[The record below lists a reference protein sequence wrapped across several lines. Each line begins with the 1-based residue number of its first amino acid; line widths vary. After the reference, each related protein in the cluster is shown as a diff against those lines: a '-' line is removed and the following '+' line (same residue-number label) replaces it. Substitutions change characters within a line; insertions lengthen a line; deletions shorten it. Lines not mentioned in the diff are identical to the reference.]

1 MALRLST
8 PLLIADR
15 VRTSWTYRHSRYSGG
30 VRFSL
35 PRFMVTKRTY
45 LSTKFRR
52 PSTVTKWGNPQYTL
66 PSNVQREMQEN
77 STEGDTDQATSEELG
92 GRTGKKELG
101 RNGKSAGKT
110 KKAADTAAQEVQ
122 HTPKYCDMLFLH
134 QEDQQSRRR
143 PHANFFFR

>member
-15 VRTSWTYRHSRYSGG
+15 VRTSWTYRGG

-35 PRFMVTKRTY
+35 PRFMITKRTY

-66 PSNVQREMQEN
+66 PSKVQREKQEN
-77 STEGDTDQATSEELG
+77 TEGDSDQTTSEESR
-92 GRTGKKELG
+92 GRGEQKEIGRSGKF
-101 RNGKSAGKT
+101 AGKE
-110 KKAADTAAQEVQ
+110 KKATDTVAQEV

-134 QEDQQSRRR
+134 QEDQKRRIR